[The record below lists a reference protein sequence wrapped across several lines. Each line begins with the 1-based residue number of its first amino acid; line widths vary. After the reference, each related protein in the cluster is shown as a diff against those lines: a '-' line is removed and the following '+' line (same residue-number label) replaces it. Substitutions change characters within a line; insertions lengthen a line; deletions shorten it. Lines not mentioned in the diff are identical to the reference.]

1 MLNINNVCRN
11 NMGLMLLVV
20 MYNECTNVLKSKI
33 AMLNKAN
40 TLKWLIVYHR
50 IMNIN
55 LSKNTFNTKIQ
66 KKILHIYIEH

>member
-33 AMLNKAN
+33 VLLNKAN
-40 TLKWLIVYHR
+40 TLKMVNR
-50 IMNIN
+50 I
-55 LSKNTFNTKIQ
+55 LSK
-66 KKILHIYIEH
+66 